1 MAVLSYNY
9 LVINGNVCD
18 GISGTG
24 HLPQPAHGGFSVAIQ
39 DVDSASTGR
48 GADGNMIRDRVGVKA
63 KIFLKFP
70 PLSASEMKA
79 LMDAISDVSFSV
91 TYPDPRAGGTNS
103 GTFYVGDRTAPIY
116 RIDETKAT
124 MGQGILWENVSFNLI
139 EM

>member
-1 MAVLSYNY
+1 MAVLTYDY
-9 LVINGNVCD
+9 LVIDGNICD
-18 GISGTG
+18 GNTGTG

-70 PLSASEMKA
+70 PLSASEMEA
-79 LMDAISDVSFSV
+79 LMDAVSDVSFTV
-91 TYPDPRAGGTNS
+91 KYPDPRTGTTS
-103 GTFYVGDRTAPIY
+103 TGTFYVGDRTAPIY
-116 RIDETKAT
+116 RIDETKASI
-124 MGQGILWENVSFNLI
+124 GQGILWENVSFNLI